1 MRKKG
6 PTATGTRTLLRRQ
19 FEDPLAD
26 RQVGVIPSL
35 GPGVLRLL
43 ASFPL
48 KFLGVALGIIPVIRA
63 IASTRGF
70 GASPEK
76 IGFELAFFTFEL
88 FDFLLQ
94 PGDPLQ
100 RIAMATFPIGS
111 LLAELEV
118 LSFETLICGAQL
130 SEFLAQ
136 SRHQGNQLQ
145 GGIAG
150 ATDLYQLAIHDQ
162 LGVPRMRQKG
172 KALDHVIR
180 NEVNWQTQLRR
191 RFTSDDTEVS
201 CSEDVSVDVTDGLN
215 ERPRRWGS

>member
-1 MRKKG
+1 M
-6 PTATGTRTLLRRQ
+6 
-19 FEDPLAD
+19 
-26 RQVGVIPSL
+26 GVIPSL
-35 GPGVLRLL
+35 GSGVLRLL
-43 ASFPL
+43 APFPL
-48 KFLGVALGIIPVIRA
+48 RFLGVVLGIIQVIGA
-63 IASTRGF
+63 IASARGL
-70 GASPEK
+70 GASPEE

-100 RIAMATFPIGS
+100 GIAMATFPIGS

-118 LSFETLICGAQL
+118 LSFETLVCGAQL

-162 LGVPRMRQKG
+162 LGLPKMGRNGKRLVHDHSIRGELANTASAKLYTASTTADEVITQKHTPCHTG
-172 KALDHVIR
+172 
-180 NEVNWQTQLRR
+180 N
-191 RFTSDDTEVS
+191 
-201 CSEDVSVDVTDGLN
+201 
-215 ERPRRWGS
+215 